1 MGGIIGLAIGLVI
14 GAGAGVVITA
24 VLVAARDAAEYEKH
38 EAGMPE
44 EKDDD
49 AKRNDA

>member
-1 MGGIIGLAIGLVI
+1 MSGLIGLAVGLFI

-24 VLVAARDAAEYEKH
+24 VLVAARDVCEYEKH

-44 EKDDD
+44 EEK
-49 AKRNDA
+49 NGGTTES